1 MNLVGCKWLNE
12 CFVYP
17 AGKAKPTCETITCS
31 KQMRVP
37 GSTNAEG
44 EFRGPDWTAKASR
57 RTRDSNS

>member
-44 EFRGPDWTAKASR
+44 EFHGPD
-57 RTRDSNS
+57 